1 MLLPRSIKWTPGQIS
16 GLQGYGV
23 DRCVV
28 YTDNWAE
35 AWNGVTS
42 VKKKF
47 NRKERRPLY
56 IDGRKIGLFPNQTD
70 PTWEVTSYSYP
81 SFFDGNFGTEN
92 FEDVFVH
99 DQGESKKLMHM
110 TYRTWVSPK
119 EYYVH
124 CVFNIHPYIN
134 ETASQTFNPSRTP
147 SELSFVIETEP
158 YEILNGRYET
168 NHVSIS
174 SGFIEGNEILKQL
187 FEDKLYGSVRDR
199 TPYLPNRVLVEDLI
213 STLFKSQDEYILI
226 KSEDYESSGEWVL
239 LGPNDVLSLNPEG
252 GFKADRIKAD
262 INNGDFTI
270 VEGRLT
276 NG

>member
-1 MLLPRSIKWTPGQIS
+1 MLLPRSIRWTPGQIS

-28 YTDNWAE
+28 YTNDWAE

-47 NRKERRPLY
+47 NRKERQPLY

-81 SFFDGNFGTEN
+81 SFFDGNFGTKN
-92 FEDVFVH
+92 RKDVFVH
-99 DQGESKKLMHM
+99 DQDEIKKLMHM

-124 CVFNIHPYIN
+124 CIFNIHPYIN
-134 ETASQTFNPSRTP
+134 ETASQTFNPSKTP

-158 YEILNGRYET
+158 YEILNGKYET
-168 NHVSIS
+168 C
-174 SGFIEGNEILKQL
+174 L
-187 FEDKLYGSVRDR
+187 LYTSPSPRD
-199 TPYLPNRVLVEDLI
+199 
-213 STLFKSQDEYILI
+213 S
-226 KSEDYESSGEWVL
+226 
-239 LGPNDVLSLNPEG
+239 
-252 GFKADRIKAD
+252 
-262 INNGDFTI
+262 
-270 VEGRLT
+270 
-276 NG
+276 

>member
-1 MLLPRSIKWTPGQIS
+1 MLLPRTIKWTPGQIS

-81 SFFDGNFGTEN
+81 SLFDGNFGTEN
-92 FEDVFVH
+92 FEDVLVY
-99 DQGESKKLMHM
+99 DQDESKKLMHM

-124 CVFNIHPYIN
+124 CVLNIHPYIS
-134 ETASQTFNPSRTP
+134 ETASQTFNPNPTP
-147 SELSFVIETEP
+147 NELSFVIETEP
-158 YEILNGRYET
+158 YKILEGRYKT
-168 NHVSIS
+168 NHVAIS
-174 SGFIEGNEILKQL
+174 SRFIEGNEILKQL
-187 FEDKLYGSVRDR
+187 FEDKLYGSVRNG
-199 TPYLPNRVLVEDLI
+199 TPYVPNGDLVEDLLE
-213 STLFKSQDEYILI
+213 TVLKSHKEYVLV
-226 KSEDYESSGEWVL
+226 KSEDYATSGEWVL
-239 LGPNDVLSLNPEG
+239 LGPDDLLKESKNGEFTANRINAQFHKEGDV
-252 GFKADRIKAD
+252 
-262 INNGDFTI
+262 TI
-270 VEGRLT
+270 IDGKLV
-276 NG
+276 